1 MRKTGSK
8 IGWLFAAA
16 SLLIAITMTLVTL
29 LVLKGKV
36 EGSENPEDTGYTG
49 QDVAADAELVS
60 ESELKSETKAPEAA
74 IQIENLNAYFS
85 YAPWYEAAF
94 TECLTNYANQK
105 ELDAAAAT
113 VFYASVPEEEP
124 DSMQYYV
131 QLNDSMQTIVIL
143 TWHQNEKTVTASQ
156 CSFTKEDVLNE
167 CWNNIQPA
175 ERDITPEEEAAFLE
189 QQTEALFTEKEG
201 ADP

>member
-1 MRKTGSK
+1 MRKTGRK
-8 IGWLFAAA
+8 LGWLFAAA

-36 EGSENPEDTGYTG
+36 EGTETMEDAVYTE
-49 QDVAADAELVS
+49 QDEAADTKLVF
-60 ESELKSETKAPEAA
+60 ESERKPETKAADDP

-85 YAPWYEAAF
+85 YATWYEAAF
-94 TECLTNYANQK
+94 TECLTNYVKQK
-105 ELDAAAAT
+105 EMDATAGS

-156 CSFTKEDVLNE
+156 CSFTREDVLNE

-175 ERDITPEEEAAFLE
+175 ERDITPEEEAAFLA
-189 QQTEALFTEKEG
+189 QQVEALFTEKEG